1 MNWKQI
7 AKASFGASLLTAGFG
22 CTAYDDWNSAAK
34 THRCTEAQM
43 SKAQA
48 EADWCTKN
56 TDYLSTYCYATAIIR
71 NCVRMTPNAKGQRA
85 AEGRSAAPTG
95 CASNGNYNERTD
107 K

>member
-1 MNWKQI
+1 MRRVARIEKENSAMNWKRI

-48 EADWCTKN
+48 EADWCKKN
-56 TDYLSTYCYATAIIR
+56 TDYLSTYCYGTAILR
-71 NCVRMTPNAKGQRA
+71 NCTRMTPNANV
-85 AEGRSAAPTG
+85 TG
-95 CASNGNYNERTD
+95 LALEWD
-107 K
+107 KS

>member
-1 MNWKQI
+1 MNWKRI

-48 EADWCTKN
+48 EADWCKKN
-56 TDYLSTYCYATAIIR
+56 TDYLSTYCYGTAILR
-71 NCVRMTPNAKGQRA
+71 NCTRVTPNGQGQRA
-85 AEGRSAAPTG
+85 AKPSAAPDG
-95 CASNGNYNERTD
+95 SACYGD
-107 K
+107 

>member
-1 MNWKQI
+1 MNWKRI

-48 EADWCTKN
+48 EADWCKKN
-56 TDYLSTYCYATAIIR
+56 TDYLSTYCYGTAILR
-71 NCVRMTPNAKGQRA
+71 NCTRVTPNAELR
-85 AEGRSAAPTG
+85 GRPLADGPA
-95 CASNGNYNERTD
+95 
-107 K
+107 